1 METFDEK
8 PMVDLKRGIG
18 DTKFAR
24 KKQKLEKGED
34 IKTEECELELDEK
47 VAAGC
52 KTEPEPSENVLSNL
66 KVEKVSPTLPLHT
79 GARWSLLSDFRPT
92 SQFGVFIRIP
102 TVQFGTYKLKGVESF
117 EATLSA
123 LQQGYK
129 GIDTATCYDNEKQ
142 VSNCISKLVLKLTI
156 NLAEPLCQSSLL
168 RMMELL
174 LDQGWGSYCCKRS
187 EERGLVCANQAVAE
201 LLWDRPKNQ
210 EAKVQKL
217 NVKNLGTYIPK
228 QTP

>member
-66 KVEKVSPTLPLHT
+66 KVEKVSPTLLLHT
-79 GARWSLLSDFRPT
+79 GARWSLLSDFQPT
-92 SQFGVFIRIP
+92 SQFCVFFRIP

-142 VSNCISKLVLKLTI
+142 VSNCISKLVLDI
-156 NLAEPLCQSSLL
+156 FCCP
-168 RMMELL
+168 
-174 LDQGWGSYCCKRS
+174 GSMKKKYKI
-187 EERGLVCANQAVAE
+187 
-201 LLWDRPKNQ
+201 WD
-210 EAKVQKL
+210 
-217 NVKNLGTYIPK
+217 
-228 QTP
+228 